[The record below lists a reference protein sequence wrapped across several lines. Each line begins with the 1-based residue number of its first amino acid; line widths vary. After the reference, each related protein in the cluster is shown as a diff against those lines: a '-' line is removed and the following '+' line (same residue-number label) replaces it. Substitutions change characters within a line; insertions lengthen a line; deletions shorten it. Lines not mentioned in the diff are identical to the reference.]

1 MTEANGA
8 HASAE
13 EKSLLV
19 PIPGSDEAVEI
30 PLSALPQDSEEVLDV
45 LRAENAPLKLWRDV
59 ARAYLAKVG
68 KGEKEREKG
77 ERERGAA
84 IENREQ
90 RGWYSGID
98 GDRLFFFFL
107 SLTLSPLLLDP
118 KTKTKNREWPSS
130 SSTSSRRGPPR
141 TPRPTSARPRA
152 ASAPCCR
159 SPRPAST

>member
-77 ERERGAA
+77 EREREG
-84 IENREQ
+84 
-90 RGWYSGID
+90 
-98 GDRLFFFFL
+98 
-107 SLTLSPLLLDP
+107 
-118 KTKTKNREWPSS
+118 
-130 SSTSSRRGPPR
+130 
-141 TPRPTSARPRA
+141 
-152 ASAPCCR
+152 
-159 SPRPAST
+159 